1 MKLHKGCLKMRPK
14 RAPNNYID
22 ADEFLKEVI
31 QSQKIGQCTERLGQL
46 LLELHDHILTL
57 SRFAKKSPDM
67 KEEAKSYSLYR
78 ILSKGLLSFDTNS
91 SPQRCFNYFTTAVIN
106 NLTQACM
113 RMEEYQ
119 KRYTQMPNNVI
130 QKIQKYRNQMYTRYN
145 YKYYLEDSN
154 EESDEI

>member
-1 MKLHKGCLKMRPK
+1 MKMHKGCLKMRPK

-57 SRFAKKSPDM
+57 SRFAKKSQDI
-67 KEEAKSYSLYR
+67 KEEMQSYSLYR

-106 NLTQACM
+106 NMTQCAM
-113 RMEEYQ
+113 RIEEYQ

-130 QKIQKYRNQMYTRYN
+130 QKYREQMYTKYN
-145 YKYYLEDSN
+145 YKYNLDDYN
-154 EESDEI
+154 EENEDD